1 MKVGIVGMGN
11 ISPIYLKNARRFG
24 LDVVA
29 VADLDM
35 DRAKGRAAEYGV
47 PKALSPHDLLAD
59 PDVEVVLNLTIPA
72 AHASVALAALRA
84 GKHVYNEKP
93 LGVTRSEAAEL
104 LREADA
110 RGLLVGCAPDTFLGA
125 GLQACRRLLDEGTI
139 GVPVAATAFMTSSG
153 PERWHPDPAFFYQVG
168 AGPMFDMGPYYLTA
182 LVNMFGGVRR
192 VSGSARASFE
202 ARTIGSGAKKGQ
214 SVAVE
219 TPSHVAT
226 VLDFTS
232 GPIASLVMSFDVWHA
247 NLPRIEIYGSE
258 GTLSV
263 PDPNTFGG
271 PVRVRLAGDKEWRDV
286 EVGGSLATNSRG
298 VGLGDLALAAR
309 EGRPPRASGALAFH
323 VLDVMAASLETSE
336 QGRAILLTSGVDRP
350 EPLPQGLFEEVTA

>member
-1 MKVGIVGMGN
+1 MNVGIVGMGN

-35 DRAKGRAAEYGV
+35 ERAKSRAAEYGV
-47 PKALSPHDLLAD
+47 PKALSLQELLAD
-59 PDVEVVLNLTIPA
+59 DDVQVVLNLTIPK
-72 AHASVALAALRA
+72 AHASVALAALKA

-93 LGVTRSEAAEL
+93 LGITLDEASEL

-125 GLQACRRLLDEGTI
+125 GLQACRRIIDEGTI
-139 GVPVAATAFMTSSG
+139 GVPVAATAFMMSSG
-153 PERWHPDPAFFYQVG
+153 PERWHPDPAFFYQEG

-182 LVNMFGGVRR
+182 LVNLFGGVRR
-192 VSGSARASFE
+192 VSGSARASFDT
-202 ARTIGSGAKKGQ
+202 RTIGSGAKKGE
-214 SVAVE
+214 SIPVE
-219 TPSHVAT
+219 TPSHVASI
-226 VLDFTS
+226 LDFAS
-232 GPIASLVMSFDVWHA
+232 GPVATLVTSFDVWHA

-271 PVRVRLAGDKEWRDV
+271 PVRVRLAGDKEWQDV
-286 EVGGSLATNSRG
+286 EVGGPLATNSRG

-309 EGRPPRASGALAFH
+309 EGRAPRASGALAYH
-323 VLDVMAASLETSE
+323 VLDVMASTLETSR
-336 QGRAILLTSGVDRP
+336 QGRALELTSGVERP
-350 EPLPQGLFEEVTA
+350 APLPEGLFDEVGA